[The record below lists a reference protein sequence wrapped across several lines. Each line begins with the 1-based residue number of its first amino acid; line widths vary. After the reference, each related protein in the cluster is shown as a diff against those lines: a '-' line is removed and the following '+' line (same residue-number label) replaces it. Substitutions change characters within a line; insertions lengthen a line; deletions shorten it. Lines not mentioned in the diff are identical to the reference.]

1 MKTTAAI
8 GSQFQEIPS
17 NDIHVGTSSTLRLF
31 QALDVPVGRRWNPG
45 RRGMER
51 GGEGVIFKK
60 GGHAENWTQ
69 MCSEDRGVGKEKK
82 KRLTVWE
89 D

>member
-17 NDIHVGTSSTLRLF
+17 NDIHVGTSFTLRLF
-31 QALDVPVGRRWNPG
+31 QVLDVPVGRRWNPG

-51 GGEGVIFKK
+51 FSKKEGTRRIGLRCVAKT
-60 GGHAENWTQ
+60 G
-69 MCSEDRGVGKEKK
+69 GVGKEKK

-89 D
+89 N